1 MSPLR
6 RWHCRSHCR
15 CQDPLCQCDPVSS
28 VSPGSATMRL
38 PCCLMLLASLVPSAL
53 SSWGVSYPESLQ
65 AVGGSCLVVPCTFSY
80 PADVTTT
87 DGIVAIWY
95 KDYDGQKTLVFHST
109 TPQDVDAHFR
119 GRAQLL
125 GDPMARNCTLL
136 LRGVTPG
143 DSGPY
148 RFRFEII
155 NGDRWSAARDVTLS
169 ISEDLQRPSVTS
181 SEEQT
186 EGQRS
191 TLECSI
197 PYVCPWSDIV
207 LHWEGYDPQVSEVSS
222 HFQLDTSRV
231 SQQVNLTSTFSW
243 KDHSK
248 KLLCEVSHGSRKAS
262 TELVLRVRHTPK
274 DTQAS
279 LSPSSGNI
287 GVGDTVTLSCEVGSS
302 HPPVARY
309 HWYKDGVA
317 VGTERVLSLRGV
329 RREDHGRYHCE
340 AQNALGTGV
349 SPAVTVRVFSA
360 EISASPAAKV
370 REGTATTL
378 SCDIPGREG
387 HPEELTYTWYK
398 NSAWLKE
405 GPAHTLLFPAVAAG
419 DAGYYSCQVTNSQG
433 SDTAQAIS
441 LSVTYP
447 PRIPTLTLFQ
457 ETQGGRLVIV
467 RCTVDSHPPAT
478 LAITHDGTM
487 LATSGAQVALRQR
500 LSVTTSRNSLRLEIR
515 DAGPRDSGKYGC
527 AASNVHGNAS
537 ATKVLMTR
545 AAELLIQPSAEVPE
559 GTAVTLTCV
568 GTGDMVEEPLY
579 TWYRNGRRLQESS
592 FPTLQFPSVRGDDAG
607 AFQCQVRSRNGSDTS
622 EAVPLRVLY
631 PPRQPAL
638 SSFLQSQGGHLGII
652 QCSVESDP
660 ESNLTLRRGDN
671 VIACTRGCPQATNP
685 RVHVTR
691 SYNSLKVEIR
701 DVVVEDEGTY
711 MCQAGNSQGSASAT
725 VDFQADT
732 ANVTVSPSPTV
743 LEGDNATLTC
753 HLSSGSPAV
762 PNVTWYHNGQQIAEG
777 SATSLVLRPVASRDA
792 GLYRCRASTAGGSR
806 SSPGVLLDVLYPP
819 RDPLLKAFLEAEQGS
834 LAIFQCSVASN
845 PPAQLALLRDQEP
858 VATSTGGSSP
868 RVTVSAVPNSLRV
881 EIREV
886 TPADDGSYRC
896 LATNAHGSTE
906 RRLYLRVQATR
917 VLISPSS
924 EVLEGDN
931 VSLMCQVAGE
941 PPGDTVY
948 SWYKDSKW
956 LQEGPDS
963 VLVLSR
969 VTSAATGLYHC
980 RARGPAGTSASPA
993 VTLQVWYPPRVPVLS
1008 TFLEPPL
1015 GQRGILEC
1023 SVDSSPPAQLALFKD
1038 GALVAST
1045 VLSPPVPR
1053 PRLSVTSATNVLRVR
1068 VQPVLLQDEGEYQCV
1083 ATNAHGNASAAGN
1096 FSGGAARVWIWPS
1109 PDVQD
1114 GDAATL
1120 TCAVAGGAQ
1129 DVLSYTWYRNQVW
1142 LGTGSS
1148 QNLTFHGVT
1157 TSDAGSYHCSIHTPA
1172 RNYSATPATL
1182 NVLYPPRNLRLQSF
1196 VESSQGTAT
1205 ILLCVVDSHPPAQLT
1220 LLRGGHPVASSP
1232 PRGGDTPRQSI
1243 RVSSSPNA
1251 LRLEFREASEE
1262 DEGEYECQA
1271 QSPLGVTRASLTLR
1285 VQATRVL
1292 VRPSAEVPEGT
1303 EVTLTCQAPPAQP
1316 GTLYT
1321 WFKNGQWVTEGP
1333 EPSLRLRG
1341 HRSDA
1346 GLYGCQA
1353 GRRPRA
1359 PPAALAVLYAPQE
1372 PRFVALVEPRG
1383 GRQAVLLCSAD
1394 GVPPPDIAVSRGQG
1408 HPPLATTRGPSDP
1421 RFEVRATAST
1431 LRVEMLG
1438 LDLGDAGLYWC
1449 SATNSRGTAAAS
1461 LRLDVRGVTVTVEPS
1476 QEVAEGT
1483 KATVSCLATAWG
1495 DKGVNYTWYRDGR
1508 WLREG
1513 PSGSFIL
1520 GHVSSADAGSYQC
1533 QASGTWGTATSVPV
1547 SLSVLYPPRA
1557 VSVSTFLE
1565 NRSGRGA
1572 IVLCTADSH
1581 PPSSLALYHQG
1592 HLLATSLSPAATP
1605 GVRAIPSHNA
1615 LRVELVGTGAGGR
1628 YVCVATNALGN
1639 TTASADLDVHTLSH
1653 LRTFTILAWLLMAI
1667 MAVVIV
1673 ALLAVKVWP
1682 RIRKFQSWSGAKDT
1696 LELRSKQELP
1706 QVDGAS

>member
-1 MSPLR
+1 M
-6 RWHCRSHCR
+6 WEKEG
-15 CQDPLCQCDPVSS
+15 PLCRCDPVSPM
-28 VSPGSATMRL
+28 SPGSATMRL
-38 PCCLMLLASLVPSAL
+38 PRCLVLLASLVPPAL
-53 SSWGVSYPESLQ
+53 GSWGVSYPESLQ
-65 AVGGSCLVVPCTFSY
+65 ASGGSCLVVPCTFSY
-80 PADVTTT
+80 PAGVTTA

-95 KDYDGQKTLVFHST
+95 KDYDGQRTLVFHSA
-109 TPQDVDAHFR
+109 TPQDVDPRFG

-136 LRGVTPG
+136 LQGVTPG
-143 DSGPY
+143 DSGLY

-155 NGDRWSAARDVTLS
+155 NGDRWSASRDVTLS
-169 ISEDLQRPSVTS
+169 VSEDLERPSVTS

-191 TLECSI
+191 TLECST
-197 PYVCPWSDIV
+197 PYVCPRGDVV
-207 LHWEGYDPQVSEVSS
+207 LRWEGYDPQVSEVSS
-222 HFQLDTSRV
+222 HVQLDTSGV
-231 SQQVNLTSTFSW
+231 SHQVTLTSSFTW

-248 KLLCEVSHGSRKAS
+248 KLLCKVSDGSKSAS
-262 TELVLRVRHTPK
+262 TEVVLRVRHAPK

-287 GVGDTVTLSCEVGSS
+287 GVGDTVTLSCQVGSS
-302 HPPVARY
+302 HPPVSGY

-317 VGTERVLSLRGV
+317 VGTERVLALRGV

-340 AQNALGTGV
+340 AQNALGTGA
-349 SPAVTVRVFSA
+349 SPPVTLRVFSA
-360 EISASPAAKV
+360 EISASPAAEV

-378 SCDIPGREG
+378 SCDVPGREG

-478 LAITHDGTM
+478 LAIDRDGTV
-487 LATSGAQVALRQR
+487 LATSGAQVALGQR
-500 LSVTTSRNSLRLEIR
+500 LGVTASRNSLRLEIR
-515 DAGPRDSGKYGC
+515 DAGSRDSGKYGC
-527 AASNVHGNAS
+527 TASNVHGNAS
-537 ATKVLMTR
+537 ATKVLVTR
-545 AAELLIQPSAEVPE
+545 AAGLLIQPSAEVTE

-568 GTGDMVEEPLY
+568 GTGDTDEEPLY

-592 FPTLQFPSVRGDDAG
+592 SPTLEFPSVRGDDAG
-607 AFQCQVRSRNGSDTS
+607 AFQCQVRGRNGSDTS

-631 PPRQPAL
+631 PPRQPVL
-638 SSFLQSQGGHLGII
+638 SSFLQSQGGRLGII

-660 ESNLTLRRGDN
+660 ESNLTLRRGDDA
-671 VIACTRGCPQATNP
+671 IACTQGCPQATGP
-685 RVHVTR
+685 RVLVTR

-701 DVVVEDEGTY
+701 DVVVEDEGIY
-711 MCQAGNSQGSASAT
+711 VCQAGNSQGSASAT
-725 VDFQADT
+725 VDFKADT
-732 ANVTVSPSPTV
+732 ANVTVSPSPHV

-753 HLSSGSPAV
+753 HLSSGSTAV
-762 PNVTWYHNGQQIAEG
+762 PNVTWYHNGQQISTG
-777 SATSLVLRPVASRDA
+777 SATSLVLRPVVSRDT
-792 GLYRCRASTAGGSR
+792 GLYRCQASTAGGSR
-806 SSPGVLLDVLYPP
+806 SSPDVLLDVLYPP
-819 RDPLLKAFLEAEQGS
+819 RDPLLTAFLEAEQGS

-845 PPAQLALLRDQEP
+845 PPAQLALLRDQEL
-858 VATSTGGSSP
+858 VATSAGGSSP

-881 EIREV
+881 EVREV

-896 LATNAHGSTE
+896 TATNAHGSAE

-963 VLVLSR
+963 VLVLSA

-980 RARGPAGTSASPA
+980 RARGSAGTSVSPA
-993 VTLQVWYPPRVPVLS
+993 ATLRVCYPPRVPVLS
-1008 TFLEPPL
+1008 TFLEPPS

-1045 VLSPPVPR
+1045 ALSPPVPR
-1053 PRLSVTSATNVLRVR
+1053 PRLSVTSATNALRVH
-1068 VQPVLLQDEGEYQCV
+1068 VHPVLLQDEGEYRCV
-1083 ATNAHGNASAAGN
+1083 ATNAHGNASATGN

-1109 PDVQD
+1109 PDVRE
-1114 GDAATL
+1114 GDTATL
-1120 TCAVAGGAQ
+1120 TCAVAGGDG

-1148 QNLTFHGVT
+1148 QNLTFPGVT
-1157 TSDAGSYHCSIHTPA
+1157 ASDAGSYHCSIRTPA
-1172 RNYSATPATL
+1172 WNHSATPATL
-1182 NVLYPPRNLRLQSF
+1182 SVLYPPRNLRLQSF

-1205 ILLCVVDSHPPAQLT
+1205 ILLCAVDSHPPAQLT

-1232 PRGGDTPRQSI
+1232 PRGGDTLRQSI
-1243 RVSSSPNA
+1243 RVSPSPNA

-1271 QSPLGVTRASLTLR
+1271 RSALGDTHASLTLR

-1292 VRPSAEVPEGT
+1292 VRPSAEVAEGT
-1303 EVTLTCQAPPAQP
+1303 EVTLTCQAPRAQP

-1321 WFKNGQWVTEGP
+1321 WFKNGRWVTEGP
-1333 EPSLRLRG
+1333 EPSLGLRG

-1346 GLYGCQA
+1346 GLYACRA
-1353 GRRPRA
+1353 GRGPRA
-1359 PPAALAVLYAPQE
+1359 PPVALAVLYAPQE
-1372 PRFVALVEPRG
+1372 PSFVALVEPRG

-1408 HPPLATTRGPSDP
+1408 HPPLATSRGSSDP
-1421 RFEVRATAST
+1421 RFEVRATPTS
-1431 LRVEMLG
+1431 LRVGMAG
-1438 LDLGDAGLYWC
+1438 LEPRDAGLYLC
-1449 SATNSRGTAAAS
+1449 SATNSRGSATAS
-1461 LRLDVRGVTVTVEPS
+1461 LRLEVPGVTLTVEPS
-1476 QEVAEGT
+1476 QEVPEGT
-1483 KATVSCLATAWG
+1483 RATMSCSATAWG

-1508 WLREG
+1508 WLWEG
-1513 PSGSFIL
+1513 PSGSFVL
-1520 GHVSSADAGSYQC
+1520 GRVSSADAGSYQC
-1533 QASGTWGTATSVPV
+1533 RASGTWGTATSVPL

-1565 NRSGRGA
+1565 NQKGRGA
-1572 IVLCTADSH
+1572 IVLCTAQSH
-1581 PPSSLALYHQG
+1581 PPSSLALHHHG
-1592 HLLATSLSPAATP
+1592 HLLATSLSPAVTP
-1605 GVRAIPSHNA
+1605 GVRATPSHNA
-1615 LRVELVGTGAGGR
+1615 LRVELAALGTGAGGR

-1639 TTASADLDVHTLSH
+1639 ATASADFDVHTLSH
-1653 LRTFTILAWLLMAI
+1653 LWTFQVLSGLLMAI
-1667 MAVVIV
+1667 VAITIM
-1673 ALLAVKVWP
+1673 ALLAMKMWP
-1682 RIRKFQSWSGAKDT
+1682 RIRKFRSWSRAEDT
-1696 LELRSKQELP
+1696 LELRSKQDLP
-1706 QVDGAS
+1706 QMDGAS